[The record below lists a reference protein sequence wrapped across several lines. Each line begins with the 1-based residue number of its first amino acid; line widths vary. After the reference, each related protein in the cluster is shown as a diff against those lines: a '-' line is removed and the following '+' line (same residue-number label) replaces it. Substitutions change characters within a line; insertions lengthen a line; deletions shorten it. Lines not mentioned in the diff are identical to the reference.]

1 MMNKN
6 QQEIFDLLSRQWEN
20 LTLADD
26 FIFGKIMS
34 DKSLCT
40 EMLRRI
46 LPQIDIGDI
55 SFTEIQKP
63 LREGIDTRG
72 IRLDVY
78 SKSDGKVYDVEI
90 QTTDEKD
97 LARRSRAYHISIG
110 SDILSKD
117 TLKKTHTYRDLPDAY
132 VIFICTFDPFRQG
145 RHIYTFRNICCED
158 NNLEL
163 KDGAVTIFLNAKGTL
178 DDISPELKAFLDMI
192 MGRTSDDPFIREIEK
207 HMERVKQNSEWRRI
221 LMIMSIH
228 DQGKY
233 LEGLDMGVEIG
244 KSEGIAEAI
253 RSVAIQMN
261 REGLSLDMIARIVKE
276 SVSVIQGW
284 IDEAKA

>member
-63 LREGIDTRG
+63 LREGFDTRG

-78 SKSDGKVYDVEI
+78 SKSDGKVYDV
-90 QTTDEKD
+90 
-97 LARRSRAYHISIG
+97 
-110 SDILSKD
+110 
-117 TLKKTHTYRDLPDAY
+117 
-132 VIFICTFDPFRQG
+132 
-145 RHIYTFRNICCED
+145 
-158 NNLEL
+158 
-163 KDGAVTIFLNAKGTL
+163 
-178 DDISPELKAFLDMI
+178 
-192 MGRTSDDPFIREIEK
+192 
-207 HMERVKQNSEWRRI
+207 
-221 LMIMSIH
+221 
-228 DQGKY
+228 
-233 LEGLDMGVEIG
+233 
-244 KSEGIAEAI
+244 
-253 RSVAIQMN
+253 
-261 REGLSLDMIARIVKE
+261 
-276 SVSVIQGW
+276 
-284 IDEAKA
+284 